1 MWVFGYGS
9 LIWKADFPFEQR
21 VAGHIRGYSRR
32 FWQGSTDHRGVPN
45 KIYGYGVRNGEGE
58 RILEFADGAG
68 LLICNAQF
76 QKEDNKLV
84 TYTSGDMLNGEGG
97 SDLATVARVR
107 CAWKKFREL
116 SGVLT
121 RRGVSLTLKGKPGRV
136 VTLVENTESC
146 VYGVAYKIPDGSVE
160 VVGAHL
166 DVREKGGYR
175 REYLSF
181 YPNLSDD
188 AAESPPLDVMV
199 YIGSSANPN
208 YLGPAPL
215 EAMAAQI
222 AFSEGKSGR
231 NAEYLLE
238 LAKAMRELAP
248 RQSDDHL
255 YSLEDCVLTLLG
267 SNKLG
272 CVDARSAA

>member
-45 KIYGYGVRNGEGE
+45 
-58 RILEFADGAG
+58 
-68 LLICNAQF
+68 
-76 QKEDNKLV
+76 
-84 TYTSGDMLNGEGG
+84 
-97 SDLATVARVR
+97 
-107 CAWKKFREL
+107 
-116 SGVLT
+116 
-121 RRGVSLTLKGKPGRV
+121 KPGRV